1 MRRSVARR
9 RGLAGVS
16 RGGRVRGPVPSP
28 VCLGMRRAVGR
39 AVGGTGSLRGGS
51 AGGLGGRRGGSLGG
65 RRGGSLAGRRGG
77 GLGGRGAG
85 RGDGRRAGHSLEGCA
100 DAAATTT
107 ILHRARVL
115 KSNKSRAVRQIIV
128 ISSRVGAALE
138 KHLKAARVD
147 LERLVVGAADEIAM
161 ADILRPGDFRVG
173 LASERRALQ
182 ARELGEVAVE
192 VGGGE
197 GAEVAADCAFAF
209 DDHEP
214 FRLAFELVDLHGFE
228 EVLRC
233 VGEDRLGD
241 VAEAA
246 WEVADGHA
254 LAVDAPVVAGEEEV
268 HVHVIC
274 DDRLINW
281 AVWSACCASGVE
293 RLCSTPAEHVC

>member
-1 MRRSVARR
+1 MRRPVARR
-9 RGLAGVS
+9 RGLAGVGC
-16 RGGRVRGPVPSP
+16 GGRVRRPVPSP

-39 AVGGTGSLRGGS
+39 AVGGTVGS
-51 AGGLGGRRGGSLGG
+51 AGSLGG
-65 RRGGSLAGRRGG
+65 GRAGS
-77 GLGGRGAG
+77 
-85 RGDGRRAGHSLEGCA
+85 RAGHSLEGCA
-100 DAAATTT
+100 AAAAAAAATTT
-107 ILHRARVL
+107 ILHWARVL
-115 KSNKSRAVRQIIV
+115 ERNKTRTVRQVIV
-128 ISSRVGAALE
+128 VSRRVGAALE

-197 GAEVAADCAFAF
+197 GAEVAADGAFAF

-214 FRLAFELVDLHGFE
+214 FGLAFELVDLHGFE
-228 EVLRC
+228 EVFRG

-274 DDRLINW
+274 DDCLIDW
-281 AVWSACCASGVE
+281 TVWSACCASGVE
-293 RLCSTPAEHVC
+293 RLCSTPAENAC